1 MDKQPVFSFNELLIA
16 VAIILSIAVIAM
28 PNLLRAHLADSASAM
43 SSTGAVVSTDAAH
56 QSTHSAVALVDSS
69 AQLGPGSPDTTCLE
83 FGETG
88 VGLLQ
93 SRSAGTSPLRPVR
106 SNERDICSRQDN
118 VFRFSHPLRKG
129 KLQSAVSAPTTT
141 SALFPSQ

>member
-28 PNLLRAHLADSASAM
+28 PNLLRAHLADSDYAVNSTQVVVGTDTAHR
-43 SSTGAVVSTDAAH
+43 SS
-56 QSTHSAVALVDSS
+56 HSPIALPDSS
-69 AQLGPGSPDTTCLE
+69 AQLEPRSPGTTCMKL
-83 FGETG
+83 GQTRST
-88 VGLLQ
+88 LLQ
-93 SRSAGTSPLRPVR
+93 SRSAGTSPLRRVR

-118 VFRFSHPLRKG
+118 VLRFSHPRRKG

-141 SALFPSQ
+141 SALFASQ

>member
-16 VAIILSIAVIAM
+16 VAIILSIAVVAM
-28 PNLLRAHLADSASAM
+28 PNLLRAHLADSASAVN
-43 SSTGAVVSTDAAH
+43 STRAVVSTNATH
-56 QSTHSAVALVDSS
+56 RSPHSAVALFDSS
-69 AQLGPGSPDTTCLE
+69 AQLEPGSPNTTCLE
-83 FGETG
+83 SGQTG

-93 SRSAGTSPLRPVR
+93 SRSEGTSPLRRVR

-118 VFRFSHPLRKG
+118 VLRFSHPRRRG

-141 SALFPSQ
+141 SALFPPP

>member
-1 MDKQPVFSFNELLIA
+1 MNKQPVFSVNELLIA

-28 PNLLRAHLADSASAM
+28 PNLLRAHLADSASAL
-43 SSTGAVVSTDAAH
+43 SSTRAVTSTDAARH
-56 QSTHSAVALVDSS
+56 SPPSAVALADGSV
-69 AQLGPGSPDTTCLE
+69 QLGPGSPDTTCLE
-83 FGETG
+83 FGQTG